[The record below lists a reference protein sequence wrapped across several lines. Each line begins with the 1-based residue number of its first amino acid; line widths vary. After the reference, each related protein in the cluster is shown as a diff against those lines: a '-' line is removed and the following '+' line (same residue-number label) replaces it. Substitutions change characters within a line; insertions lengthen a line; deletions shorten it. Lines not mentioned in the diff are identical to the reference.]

1 MAIEQAKDPKRSHA
15 WGVPL
20 AIGILLV
27 IGGICALV
35 ASVSTSYVTV
45 LVIGG
50 ILCAV
55 GVVEIVS
62 AFRIHVRALDLA
74 LLLAGLLAIVV
85 GGLFISRP
93 LASLASVTL
102 LIAGYLVARG
112 LFHVAVAIV
121 DRTRAWIWDLVYGLV
136 ALGMGT
142 YIAAS
147 WQQSALWLLG
157 TLVAIEIIARGCTL
171 IAASWAIRDIEHH
184 GELHGGGYAGAV

>member
-1 MAIEQAKDPKRSHA
+1 MAIEQPRPAHA

-27 IGGICALV
+27 LGGISALG
-35 ASVSTSYVTV
+35 ASVFTSFVSV
-45 LVIGG
+45 LFIGG
-50 ILCAV
+50 ILCGV

-62 AFRIHVRALDLA
+62 AFRVHVKGLDLA
-74 LLLAGLLAIVV
+74 LMLAGILAIVI
-85 GGLFISRP
+85 GGLFIARP

-112 LFHVAVAIV
+112 LFYVALAIV
-121 DRTRAWIWDLVYGLV
+121 DRTRSWVFDLLYGLI
-136 ALGMGT
+136 AIGMGT

-147 WQQSALWLLG
+147 LHASALWVLG

-171 IAASWAIRDIEHH
+171 IATAWAIRDIEHH
-184 GELHGGGYAGAV
+184 GGTMAAAA

>member
-1 MAIEQAKDPKRSHA
+1 MAIEQTRHSRA
-15 WGVPL
+15 WGVPF

-27 IGGICALV
+27 LGGISALG
-35 ASVSTSYVTV
+35 ASVYTSFVSV

-50 ILCAV
+50 LLCGV
-55 GVVEIVS
+55 GVVEIIS
-62 AFRIHVRALDLA
+62 AFRVHVKGLDLA

-85 GGLFISRP
+85 GGLFITRP

-112 LFHVAVAIV
+112 LFYVALAIV
-121 DRTRAWIWDLVYGLV
+121 DRTRSWVWDLTYGLI
-136 ALGMGT
+136 AIGMGT

-147 WQQSALWLLG
+147 WHASALWILG

-171 IAASWAIRDIEHH
+171 IATSWVIRDIEHH
-184 GELHGGGYAGAV
+184 GGGLYAGAT

>member
-1 MAIEQAKDPKRSHA
+1 M
-15 WGVPL
+15 

-27 IGGICALV
+27 LGGISALG
-35 ASVSTSYVTV
+35 ASVFTSYVSV

-50 ILCAV
+50 ILCGV
-55 GVVEIVS
+55 GVVEIVA
-62 AFRIHVRALDLA
+62 AFRVHVRALDLA

-112 LFHVAVAIV
+112 LFHVAVAVV
-121 DRTRAWIWDLVYGLV
+121 DRTRAWIWDLIYGLV
-136 ALGMGT
+136 AIGMGT

-147 WQQSALWLLG
+147 WRVSSLWVLG
-157 TLVAIEIIARGCTL
+157 TLVGIEIIARGCTL

-184 GELHGGGYAGAV
+184 GELPGRYAGAT

>member
-1 MAIEQAKDPKRSHA
+1 MALEQSNEDRPSRA
-15 WGVPL
+15 WGVPM

-27 IGGICALV
+27 LGGISALG
-35 ASVSTSYVTV
+35 ASVFTSFVTV
-45 LVIGG
+45 VVIGVMLCTVG
-50 ILCAV
+50 I
-55 GVVEIVS
+55 VEIIS
-62 AFRIHVRALDLA
+62 AFRVHLRGLDLA
-74 LLLAGLLAIVV
+74 LLLAGLLAFVV

-102 LIAGYLVARG
+102 LIAGYFVARG

-121 DRTRAWIWDLVYGLV
+121 DRTRAWIWDLVYGLI

-147 WQQSALWLLG
+147 WRASALWVLG
-157 TLVAIEIIARGCTL
+157 TLVGIEIIARGCTL

-184 GELHGGGYAGAV
+184 RNLPPPRYAGAI

>member
-1 MAIEQAKDPKRSHA
+1 M
-15 WGVPL
+15 

-27 IGGICALV
+27 LGGISALG
-35 ASVSTSYVTV
+35 ASVFTSFISV
-45 LVIGG
+45 LVIGS
-50 ILCAV
+50 ILVAV
-55 GVVEIVS
+55 GVVEIIS
-62 AFRIHVRALDLA
+62 SFRVHIRALDLA

-112 LFHVAVAIV
+112 LFHIAVSIV
-121 DRTRAWIWDLVYGLV
+121 DRSRAWIWDLLYGLI

-147 WQQSALWLLG
+147 YRASALWLLG

-184 GELHGGGYAGAV
+184 GLPEPQHA